1 MLSNNFIIPGPICCL
16 VLGNRKWGSL
26 FSCGGAFRNFLMTAF
41 FVRQNSNKKYWRHQ
55 TITILETS
63 VKNTILL
70 LIFIEANMDLGRIRC
85 SEASK
90 ILEWGCHS
98 NNCYCSYRHLKFIY
112 LWYFPV
118 LIFINIFRLISV
130 IKKNPD
136 IVYFDISFLVD
147 M

>member
-1 MLSNNFIIPGPICCL
+1 
-16 VLGNRKWGSL
+16 
-26 FSCGGAFRNFLMTAF
+26 
-41 FVRQNSNKKYWRHQ
+41 
-55 TITILETS
+55 
-63 VKNTILL
+63 
-70 LIFIEANMDLGRIRC
+70 MDLGRIRC

-130 IKKNPD
+130 IKKKPR
-136 IVYFDISFLVD
+136 YCLFWHFLSCRHVTFSPKAWGVGILLSRLIIMKTSERTYTKAD
-147 M
+147 PGLARAPLFEFFGGSVFQNSDCIIRK